1 MSSSK
6 NRRGYMSK
14 KKVMSVL
21 LTAGLVLSVQGAYA
35 QESVGS
41 PNSNAS
47 SAFDNKIIKK
57 ISADN
62 MYNTIALLSEQPRAA
77 GTNGELRGATY
88 IKGKFEEYGYETEL
102 QPFKFHEAVRN
113 NVSGTLEIGG
123 QDLKPYAVSGSYSDE
138 VKAEVIHV
146 GKAIA
151 GTVPDAVKGE
161 IALIE
166 RGDITFVEKIH
177 NVLDKGAVGVIF
189 YNNSGTSNTF
199 GQADYGQN
207 IPVVS
212 INRAQGLALV
222 EQLEAGPKTAYLKVT
237 GSGMVEKTSYNV
249 IAKMKPHKNKDTGQ
263 VVMIG
268 AHHDSVPGG
277 PGANDDASGVSAV
290 LELARVMADMPI
302 DTELRFV
309 TFGAEEKGLLGSYH
323 YAGTL
328 SDKEADRIV
337 AHFQMDMIGSKD
349 AGGDNK
355 ANGLI
360 MYTIDGKKNL
370 VTDLA
375 SAAGE
380 RTVLGEAV
388 PYGQLGRSDHQPF
401 HEIGIPAALF
411 IHSPL
416 EPWYHTPADT
426 IDKIDKNKLQETAEI
441 IGASVYQITRPDTPA
456 LEHSRVAPKPV
467 DYDFENRPPGA

>member
-1 MSSSK
+1 MK
-6 NRRGYMSK
+6 K

-21 LTAGLVLSVQGAYA
+21 LTAGLVLSVNGVYA
-35 QESVGS
+35 QGNGGA
-41 PNSNAS
+41 PNSNAA

-62 MYNTIALLSEQPRAA
+62 MYNTIALLSEEPRTA
-77 GTNGELRGATY
+77 GTPGELKGAQY
-88 IKGKFEEYGYETEL
+88 IKSQFEKYGYETEL
-102 QPFKFHEAVRN
+102 QSFPIYDVVRN
-113 NVSGTLEIGG
+113 NVKGIVEIGG
-123 QDLKPYAVSGSYSDE
+123 QNLNPYVFSGSFSGE
-138 VKAEVIHV
+138 VTAEVVNV

-151 GTVPDAVKGE
+151 GTVPDSVKGK

-166 RGDITFVEKIH
+166 RGDNTFVEKIQ
-177 NVLDKGAVGVIF
+177 NVLDKGAVGVIM
-189 YNNSGTSNTF
+189 YNNTGTSNAF
-199 GQADYGQN
+199 GQASYGQN
-207 IPVVS
+207 IPAVG
-212 INRAQGLALV
+212 ITRAQGLALV
-222 EQLEAGPKTAYLKVT
+222 DQIKAGPITAQLKVS
-237 GSGMVEKTSYNV
+237 GSGLVEKTSYNV
-249 IAKMKPHKNKDTGQ
+249 VAKMKPHKNKDTGQ
-263 VVMIG
+263 IVMIG

-290 LELARVMADMPI
+290 LELARVMSNMPI

-309 TFGAEEKGLLGSYH
+309 TFGSEEKGLLGSYH
-323 YAGTL
+323 YASTL
-328 SDKEADRIV
+328 SDAEADKIV

-349 AGGDNK
+349 AGGDHA

-375 SAAGE
+375 ASAGA
-380 RTVLGEAV
+380 RTALGEVV

-401 HEIGIPAALF
+401 HELGIPAALF

-441 IGASVYQITRPDTPA
+441 VGASVYQIARPETPA

>member
-1 MSSSK
+1 MA
-6 NRRGYMSK
+6 K
-14 KKVMSVL
+14 KKVISAL
-21 LTAGLVLSVQGAYA
+21 LTAGLVLSVNGAYA
-35 QESVGS
+35 QGPVSGA
-41 PNSNAS
+41 PNQNAA

-57 ISADN
+57 INADN
-62 MYNTIALLSEQPRAA
+62 MYNTVAYLSEVPRQA
-77 GTNGELRGATY
+77 GTPGELRGVQY
-88 IKGKFEEYGYETEL
+88 IEGKFKEYGYETEI
-102 QPFKFHEAVRN
+102 QPFKIYSAIRN
-113 NVSGTLEIGG
+113 NVSGLLEVGG
-123 QDLKPYAVSGSYSDE
+123 QDLKPYVMTGSYSGD
-138 VKAEVIHV
+138 VTAEVVNV
-146 GKAIA
+146 GLAKA
-151 GTVPDAVKGE
+151 GTVPDSVKGK

-166 RGDITFVEKIH
+166 RGDITFVEKIQ
-177 NVLDKGAVGVIF
+177 NVFDKGAVGVIM
-189 YNNSGTSNTF
+189 YNNTGTSNGF
-199 GQADYGQN
+199 GQAAYGQN
-207 IPVVS
+207 IPAVS
-212 INRAQGLALV
+212 ITRAQGLALV
-222 EQLEAGPKTAYLKVT
+222 DQVKNGPVTAHIKVT
-237 GSGMVEKTSYNV
+237 GSGMEEKTSYNV
-249 IAKMKPHKNKDTGQ
+249 IAKMKPNKNKDTGQ

-268 AHHDSVPGG
+268 AHHDSVPNG

-290 LELARVMADMPI
+290 LELARVMANMPI

-309 TFGAEEKGLLGSYH
+309 TFGSEELGLLGSYH

-328 SDKEADRIV
+328 SDEEADKIV

-375 SAAGE
+375 SAAGA
-380 RTVLGEAV
+380 RTALGEIV

-401 HEIGIPAALF
+401 HELGIPAALF

-426 IDKIDKNKLQETAEI
+426 IDKIDKQKLQETAEI
-441 IGASVYQITRPDTPA
+441 VGASVYQIARPDTPA
-456 LEHSRVAPKPV
+456 LEHSRVAPQPV

>member
-1 MSSSK
+1 MA
-6 NRRGYMSK
+6 K

-21 LTAGLVLSVQGAYA
+21 LSAGLVLSATGVYA
-35 QESVGS
+35 QGPGGV
-41 PNSNAS
+41 PNSNAA

-62 MYNTIALLSEQPRAA
+62 MYNTIAYLSKVPRQA
-77 GTNGELRGATY
+77 GTEGEVRGVQY
-88 IKGKFEEYGYETEL
+88 IKGQFEKYGYETEV
-102 QPFKFHEAVRN
+102 QPFPIYTVIRK
-113 NVSGTLEIGG
+113 NVSGLLEIGG
-123 QDLKPYAVSGSYSDE
+123 QDLKPYVFSGSYSGE
-138 VKAEVIHV
+138 VTAEVVNV

-151 GTVPDAVKGE
+151 GTVPDNVKGK

-166 RGDITFVEKIH
+166 RGDNTFVEKVQ
-177 NVLDKGAVGVIF
+177 NVFDKGAVGVIM
-189 YNNSGTSNTF
+189 YNNTGTSNEF
-199 GQADYGQN
+199 GQASYGQN
-207 IPVVS
+207 IPAVS
-212 INRAQGLALV
+212 ITRSQGLSLV
-222 EQLEAGPKTAYLKVT
+222 EQVKNGQVTAHINVT
-237 GSGMVEKTSYNV
+237 GSGLEEKTSYNV
-249 IAKMKPHKNKDTGQ
+249 IAKMKPNKNKDTGQ

-268 AHHDSVPGG
+268 AHHDSVPNG

-290 LELARVMADMPI
+290 LELARVMANMPI

-309 TFGAEEKGLLGSYH
+309 TFGSEELGLLGSYH

-328 SDKEADRIV
+328 SNEEADRIV

-349 AGGDNK
+349 AGGDHE

-375 SAAGE
+375 SAAGT
-380 RTVLGEAV
+380 RTALGEVV

-401 HEIGIPAALF
+401 HELGIPAALF

-416 EPWYHTPADT
+416 EPWYHKPTDT
-426 IDKIDKNKLQETAEI
+426 IEHIDKQKLQETAEI
-441 IGASVYQITRPDTPA
+441 IGASVYQIARPDTPA
-456 LEHSRVAPKPV
+456 LEHSRVAPQPV

>member
-1 MSSSK
+1 
-6 NRRGYMSK
+6 MSK
-14 KKVMSVL
+14 KRTMAIL
-21 LTAGLVLSVQGAYA
+21 MAAGLVLSTGGVYA
-35 QESVGS
+35 QGNEGA
-41 PNSNAS
+41 PNQNAA

-62 MYNTIALLSEQPRAA
+62 MYNHIAYLSQVPREA
-77 GTNGELRGATY
+77 GTEGEVRGVEY
-88 IKGKFEEYGYETEL
+88 IEGHFKQYGYETEV
-102 QPFKFHEAVRN
+102 QHFPIYKTIRN
-113 NVSGTLEIGG
+113 NVSGILDIGG
-123 QDLKPYAVSGSYSDE
+123 VNLKPYVMTGSYSGE
-138 VKAEVIHV
+138 VTAEVV
-146 GKAIA
+146 NAGKAFA
-151 GTVPDAVKGE
+151 GTVPDSVRGK

-166 RGDITFVEKIH
+166 RGDITFIEKIQ
-177 NVLDKGAVGVIF
+177 NVFDKGAVGVIM
-189 YNNSGTSNTF
+189 YNNTGTSNAF
-199 GQADYGQN
+199 GQAAYGQN
-207 IPVVS
+207 IPAVS
-212 INRAQGLALV
+212 ITRAQGLALV
-222 EQLEAGPKTAYLKVT
+222 EQLKNGPLTAHIKVT
-237 GSGMVEKTSYNV
+237 GSGLEQRTSYNV

-268 AHHDSVPGG
+268 AHHDSVANG

-290 LELARVMADMPI
+290 LELARVMANMPI

-309 TFGAEEKGLLGSYH
+309 TFGSEELGLLGSYH

-328 SDKEADRIV
+328 SEKEADRIV

-349 AGGDNK
+349 AGGNNK

-375 SAAGE
+375 SSAGA
-380 RTVLGEAV
+380 RTALKEAV

-401 HEIGIPAALF
+401 HELGIPAALF

-441 IGASVYQITRPDTPA
+441 VGASVYQIARPDTPA
-456 LEHSRVAPKPV
+456 LTHSRVAPQPV

>member
-1 MSSSK
+1 
-6 NRRGYMSK
+6 MSK
-14 KKVMSVL
+14 KKALSVL
-21 LTAGLVLSVQGAYA
+21 LTAGLVLSVNGVYA
-35 QESVGS
+35 QGPEGA
-41 PNSNAS
+41 PNSNAA

-62 MYNTIALLSEQPRAA
+62 MYNTIDLLSKEPRAA
-77 GTNGELRGATY
+77 GTDGELKGAQY
-88 IKGKFEEYGYETEL
+88 IKGQFEKYGYETEL
-102 QPFKFHEAVRN
+102 QPFKFYDVVRN
-113 NVSGTLEIGG
+113 NVSGFLEIGG
-123 QDLKPYAVSGSYSDE
+123 QNLNPYVFSGSYSGE
-138 VKAEVIHV
+138 VTAEVMHV

-151 GTVPDAVKGE
+151 GTVPDSIKGK

-166 RGDITFVEKIH
+166 RGDITFVEKIQ
-177 NVLDKGAVGVIF
+177 NVLNKGAVGVIM
-189 YNNSGTSNTF
+189 YNNSGTSNAF
-199 GQADYGQN
+199 GQASYGQN
-207 IPVVS
+207 IPAVA
-212 INRAQGLALV
+212 ITKAQGLALA
-222 EQLEAGPKTAYLKVT
+222 EQLKAGSFTAKIKVS
-237 GSGMVEKTSYNV
+237 GSGFLEKTSYNV
-249 IAKMKPHKNKDTGQ
+249 IAKMKPQKNKDTGQ
-263 VVMIG
+263 IVMIG

-290 LELARVMADMPI
+290 LELARVMANTPI

-309 TFGAEEKGLLGSYH
+309 TFGSEEKGLLGSYH
-323 YAGTL
+323 YASTL
-328 SDKEADRIV
+328 SSEEADRIV
-337 AHFQMDMIGSKD
+337 GHFQMDMIGSKD
-349 AGGDNK
+349 AGGDHA

-360 MYTIDGKKNL
+360 MYTIDGKKNT

-375 SAAGE
+375 SAAGV
-380 RTVLGEAV
+380 RTALGEVV

-401 HEIGIPAALF
+401 HELGIPAALF

-441 IGASVYQITRPDTPA
+441 VGAAVYQIARPDTPA

>member
-1 MSSSK
+1 M
-6 NRRGYMSK
+6 RK
-14 KKVMSVL
+14 KKMMSAL
-21 LTAGLVLSVQGAYA
+21 LAAGLVLSVQGAYA
-35 QESVGS
+35 QGPAAA
-41 PNSNAS
+41 PNVHAS

-57 ISADN
+57 INADN

-77 GTNGELRGATY
+77 GTDGELKGATY

-102 QPFKFHEAVRN
+102 QPFKFYEAVRN

-123 QDLKPYAVSGSYSDE
+123 QDLKPYVASGSYSND
-138 VKAEVIHV
+138 VTAEILHV
-146 GKAIA
+146 GKAFA
-151 GTVPDAVKGE
+151 GTVPDEVKGK
-161 IALIE
+161 IALVE
-166 RGDITFVEKIH
+166 RGDNTFVEKVQ

-189 YNNSGTSNTF
+189 YNNAGTSNVF
-199 GQADYGQN
+199 GQAAYGQN

-212 INRAQGLALV
+212 ITRAQGLALA
-222 EQLEAGPKTAYLKVT
+222 EQLKAGPKTAHLKVT
-237 GSGMVEKTSYNV
+237 GSSMVEKTSYNV

-290 LELARVMADMPI
+290 LELARVMANMPI

-309 TFGAEEKGLLGSYH
+309 TFGSEEKGLLGSYH

-349 AGGDNK
+349 AGGNNK

-375 SAAGE
+375 SAAGS
-380 RTVLGEAV
+380 RTALGEAV

-401 HEIGIPAALF
+401 HELGIPAALF

-426 IDKIDKNKLQETAEI
+426 IDKIDKNKLQETAEVV
-441 IGASVYQITRPDTPA
+441 GASVYQIARPDTPA
-456 LEHSRVAPKPV
+456 LEHSRVAPQPV

>member
-1 MSSSK
+1 
-6 NRRGYMSK
+6 MSK
-14 KKVMSVL
+14 KKAMSLL
-21 LTAGLVLSVQGAYA
+21 LTAGLVFSVQGAYA
-35 QESVGS
+35 QGKEGV
-41 PNSNAS
+41 PNSQAAA
-47 SAFDNKIIKK
+47 AFDNKIIKK
-57 ISADN
+57 INSDH
-62 MYNTIALLSEQPRAA
+62 MYNTVALLSEQPRAA
-77 GTNGELRGATY
+77 GTDGELKGAMY
-88 IKGKFEEYGYETEL
+88 IKGQFEKYGYQTEL
-102 QPFKFHEAVRN
+102 QPFKFYDAVRK
-113 NVSGTLEIGG
+113 NVSGTLEIGN
-123 QDLKPYAVSGSYSDE
+123 KSFHPYVVSGSYSDE
-138 VKAEVIHV
+138 VTAEVIHV

-151 GTVPDAVKGE
+151 GTVPDAVSGK

-166 RGDITFVEKIH
+166 RGDISFLEKIQ
-177 NVLDKGAVGVIF
+177 NVLNKGAVGVIM

-199 GQADYGQN
+199 GQAGYGQN
-207 IPVVS
+207 IPVVA
-212 INRAQGLALV
+212 ITKDQGLTLV
-222 EQLEAGPKTAYLKVT
+222 EQLKAGTKTAHLKVT
-237 GSGMVEKTSYNV
+237 GSGMEEKTSYNV

-263 VVMIG
+263 IVMIG

-290 LELARVMADMPI
+290 LELARVMANMPT

-328 SDKEADRIV
+328 SDEEADRMV

-349 AGGDNK
+349 AGGGHK

-375 SAAGE
+375 AAAGA
-380 RTVLGEAV
+380 RTALGEAV

-401 HEIGIPAALF
+401 HELGIPAALF

-441 IGASVYQITRPDTPA
+441 VGASVYQIVRPDTPA
-456 LEHSRVAPKPV
+456 LEHSRVAPGPV